1 MNYQD
6 LLKLKN
12 ISEYK
17 YLDKNVVNDINKVF
31 SGSNIK
37 TKKYKNKTSNNIFK
51 TTKFNLDKNKIK
63 NKIILILNKVSELNI
78 NNLTIEYL
86 KNIELENKS
95 DFIDIQIEFY
105 KKMIKDIDLLEYYY
119 LFMVNIFSIVK
130 SKYNFQPE
138 FFINILKDKILDD
151 YTSNHSIKEENSF
164 IQDYTKEILRVNN
177 LEIIKFL
184 ISKNFFNNE
193 LSDVVSNYLLNQ
205 NKHIP
210 DIYYWFNNL
219 SISMSKNTYGEKIK
233 EKISNEKNMRN
244 QILLEKLMEG
254 ENECVNKIKMDTTIS
269 NIEDNKEI
277 EEDTLIIQIKNIV
290 EEYIYLKSVEEVIEF
305 IKDECKSPDHKN
317 LFCKIIFYYFFNSCQ
332 QNENNFIKL
341 LDILIK
347 KKILFKS
354 NLSRGLI
361 IFSTDF
367 NINNSNKIKILLLY
381 LKSNNITKHIEHIF
395 KKYNI
400 KLSYANNN

>member
-6 LLKLKN
+6 LYKLKN
-12 ISEYK
+12 KPEYK
-17 YLDKNVVNDINKVF
+17 YLDKTVINEINKVF

-51 TTKFNLDKNKIK
+51 TTKFNLDKNRIK

-86 KNIELENKS
+86 KNIELENES
-95 DFIDIQIEFY
+95 EFIDIQIEFY

-119 LFMVNIFSIVK
+119 LFMINIFSIVK
-130 SKYNFQPE
+130 SKYNFLPE
-138 FFINILKDKILDD
+138 IFVNILKDKILDD
-151 YTSNHSIKEENSF
+151 YTSNSLIKEGNCF
-164 IQDYTKEILRVNN
+164 LQDYTKEIFRVNN
-177 LEIIKFL
+177 LEIVKFL
-184 ISKNFFNNE
+184 ISKKFFSNE
-193 LSDVVSNYLLNQ
+193 ILDIVSNYLLNQ
-205 NKHIP
+205 DKHIP

-219 SISMSKNTYGEKIK
+219 SISTNHKEKIK

-244 QILLEKLMEG
+244 QILLEKIIEG
-254 ENECVNKIKMDTTIS
+254 KNECVNKIKLEKDIN

-277 EEDTLIIQIKNIV
+277 EEDTLIIQIKNII

-305 IKDECKSPDHKN
+305 IKDECKSPIHKN

-332 QNENNFIKL
+332 QNENDFIKL

-361 IFSTDF
+361 IFSNDF
-367 NINNSNKIKILLLY
+367 NINNSNKIKLLLLY
-381 LKSNNITKHIEHIF
+381 LKSNNITKHIEYIF

-400 KLSYANNN
+400 KLSYANNS

>member
-12 ISEYK
+12 IPEFK
-17 YLDKNVVNDINKVF
+17 YLDKNFIDEINKIF

-86 KNIELENKS
+86 KNIELENES

-119 LFMVNIFSIVK
+119 LFMINIFSIVK
-130 SKYNFQPE
+130 SKYNFQPD

-184 ISKNFFNNE
+184 ISKKFFNNE
-193 LSDVVSNYLLNQ
+193 LSDVVSNYLLNQNQ

-219 SISMSKNTYGEKIK
+219 SISNSERKNIQKK
-233 EKISNEKNMRN
+233 SSNEKNMRN
-244 QILLEKLMEG
+244 KILLEKLIEG
-254 ENECVNKIKMDTTIS
+254 ENNCIKKIKLDKNIS

-277 EEDTLIIQIKNIV
+277 EEDTLIIQIKNII
-290 EEYIYLKSVEEVIEF
+290 EEYIYLKSVEEVFEF
-305 IKDECKSPDHKN
+305 IKDECKSPIHKN

-332 QNENNFIKL
+332 QNENYFIKL

-347 KKILFKS
+347 KRILFKS

-361 IFSTDF
+361 TFSNEF
-367 NINNSNKIKILLLY
+367 NINNSNKIKLLLLY
-381 LKSNNITKHIEHIF
+381 LKSNNITKNIEYMF

-400 KLSYANNN
+400 KLSYANSN